1 MESVANPIMMKFY
14 QGQGGAP
21 GGMPGAG
28 GFPGAG
34 GGPPPS
40 GGDDGPQV
48 EEVD

>member
-1 MESVANPIMMKFY
+1 MMKFY
-14 QGQGGAP
+14 QGQGGGP
-21 GGMPGAG
+21 GSMPTGPG

>member
-1 MESVANPIMMKFY
+1 MMKFY
-14 QGQGGAP
+14 QSQGGAP
-21 GGMPGAG
+21 GAGMPGG

-34 GGPPPS
+34 GAPPA